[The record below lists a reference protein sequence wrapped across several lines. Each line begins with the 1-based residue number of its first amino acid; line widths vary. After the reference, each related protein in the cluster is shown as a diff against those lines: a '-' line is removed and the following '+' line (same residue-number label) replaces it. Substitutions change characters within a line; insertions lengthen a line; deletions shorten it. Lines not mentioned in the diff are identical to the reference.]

1 MNILNRLQAAVLAIL
16 MLGTLTG
23 CGGGA
28 ASGGE
33 TGSGDP
39 VRIATK
45 PMTEQY
51 ILGEMLG
58 LLIEQA
64 GYDVEITKGVG
75 GGTSNIQPAMESG
88 EFDLYPEYT
97 SSGWV
102 LVLDHQAEGVDDA
115 EMFTRLQQE
124 YEEKFHMTWVG
135 KYGFN
140 NTFTVAVRGD
150 VAEQYGLETTSDLA
164 GAAGELTF
172 GGNPDYLEREDGF
185 PTLCK
190 TYGLDFRNVVDID
203 IGLKY
208 QALAGGDIDVTNAF
222 TTDAQL
228 ANPDTDLVTPGACV
242 SIIGRSGCGKTTV
255 LKLVNGLLSPD
266 TGRVLIQGQDVA
278 RIDPVALRRR
288 IGYAIQNVGLFPH
301 MTVEKNIAYVPAI
314 SGLEEWKG
322 KQCREK
328 VAALLKQV
336 GLDPA
341 LAGRYPRALSGGQRQ
356 RVGIARALAA
366 GPELLLMDEPF
377 GAVDEITR
385 GQLQD
390 ELLRIHRESGI
401 TVLFVT
407 HDIAEALKLG
417 TRTLVMDA
425 GQIQQYDAPSRL
437 LAHPATSFVERLV
450 RRSRVFQ
457 TRA

>member
-1 MNILNRLQAAVLAIL
+1 MTQPIIRFEGVSKAFGTQTVLRDFSL
-16 MLGTLTG
+16 
-23 CGGGA
+23 
-28 ASGGE
+28 
-33 TGSGDP
+33 
-39 VRIATK
+39 
-45 PMTEQY
+45 
-51 ILGEMLG
+51 
-58 LLIEQA
+58 
-64 GYDVEITKGVG
+64 DVE
-75 GGTSNIQPAMESG
+75 
-88 EFDLYPEYT
+88 
-97 SSGWV
+97 
-102 LVLDHQAEGVDDA
+102 
-115 EMFTRLQQE
+115 
-124 YEEKFHMTWVG
+124 
-135 KYGFN
+135 
-140 NTFTVAVRGD
+140 
-150 VAEQYGLETTSDLA
+150 
-164 GAAGELTF
+164 
-172 GGNPDYLEREDGF
+172 
-185 PTLCK
+185 
-190 TYGLDFRNVVDID
+190 
-203 IGLKY
+203 
-208 QALAGGDIDVTNAF
+208 
-222 TTDAQL
+222 
-228 ANPDTDLVTPGACV
+228 PGAFV

-356 RVGIARALAA
+356 
-366 GPELLLMDEPF
+366 LMDEPF

>member
-1 MNILNRLQAAVLAIL
+1 MTQPIIRFEGVSKAFGTQTVLRDFSL
-16 MLGTLTG
+16 
-23 CGGGA
+23 
-28 ASGGE
+28 
-33 TGSGDP
+33 
-39 VRIATK
+39 
-45 PMTEQY
+45 
-51 ILGEMLG
+51 
-58 LLIEQA
+58 
-64 GYDVEITKGVG
+64 DVE
-75 GGTSNIQPAMESG
+75 
-88 EFDLYPEYT
+88 
-97 SSGWV
+97 
-102 LVLDHQAEGVDDA
+102 
-115 EMFTRLQQE
+115 
-124 YEEKFHMTWVG
+124 
-135 KYGFN
+135 
-140 NTFTVAVRGD
+140 
-150 VAEQYGLETTSDLA
+150 
-164 GAAGELTF
+164 
-172 GGNPDYLEREDGF
+172 
-185 PTLCK
+185 
-190 TYGLDFRNVVDID
+190 
-203 IGLKY
+203 
-208 QALAGGDIDVTNAF
+208 
-222 TTDAQL
+222 
-228 ANPDTDLVTPGACV
+228 PGAFV

-341 LAGRYPRALSGGQRQ
+341 LAGIPPRQ

>member
-1 MNILNRLQAAVLAIL
+1 MTQPIIRFEGVSKAFGTQTVLRDFSL
-16 MLGTLTG
+16 
-23 CGGGA
+23 
-28 ASGGE
+28 
-33 TGSGDP
+33 
-39 VRIATK
+39 
-45 PMTEQY
+45 
-51 ILGEMLG
+51 
-58 LLIEQA
+58 
-64 GYDVEITKGVG
+64 DVE
-75 GGTSNIQPAMESG
+75 
-88 EFDLYPEYT
+88 
-97 SSGWV
+97 
-102 LVLDHQAEGVDDA
+102 
-115 EMFTRLQQE
+115 
-124 YEEKFHMTWVG
+124 
-135 KYGFN
+135 
-140 NTFTVAVRGD
+140 
-150 VAEQYGLETTSDLA
+150 
-164 GAAGELTF
+164 
-172 GGNPDYLEREDGF
+172 
-185 PTLCK
+185 
-190 TYGLDFRNVVDID
+190 
-203 IGLKY
+203 
-208 QALAGGDIDVTNAF
+208 
-222 TTDAQL
+222 
-228 ANPDTDLVTPGACV
+228 PGAFV

-314 SGLEEWKG
+314 SGMEEWKG

-356 RVGIARALAA
+356 RVAA

-450 RRSRVFQ
+450 RVFQ

>member
-1 MNILNRLQAAVLAIL
+1 MTQPIIRFEGVSKAFGTQTVLRDFSL
-16 MLGTLTG
+16 
-23 CGGGA
+23 
-28 ASGGE
+28 
-33 TGSGDP
+33 
-39 VRIATK
+39 
-45 PMTEQY
+45 
-51 ILGEMLG
+51 
-58 LLIEQA
+58 
-64 GYDVEITKGVG
+64 DVE
-75 GGTSNIQPAMESG
+75 
-88 EFDLYPEYT
+88 
-97 SSGWV
+97 
-102 LVLDHQAEGVDDA
+102 
-115 EMFTRLQQE
+115 
-124 YEEKFHMTWVG
+124 
-135 KYGFN
+135 
-140 NTFTVAVRGD
+140 
-150 VAEQYGLETTSDLA
+150 
-164 GAAGELTF
+164 
-172 GGNPDYLEREDGF
+172 
-185 PTLCK
+185 
-190 TYGLDFRNVVDID
+190 
-203 IGLKY
+203 
-208 QALAGGDIDVTNAF
+208 
-222 TTDAQL
+222 
-228 ANPDTDLVTPGACV
+228 PGAFV

-366 GPELLLMDEPF
+366 GPEL
-377 GAVDEITR
+377 TR